1 MREDTKT
8 FEQDAIVDLGAAT
21 EVTQGTFLR
30 QETEA
35 VVIKDHYEP

>member
-1 MREDTKT
+1 MREDTNS
-8 FEQDAIVDLGAAT
+8 QGQSAITDLGAVT
-21 EVTQGTFLR
+21 ELTQGTFLR